1 VSSALQ
7 KGHFIIKN
15 LEKVGCSYLLSKYFN
30 LKIKRAD

>member
-15 LEKVGCSYLLSKYFN
+15 LEKVGCFYLLSKYFI
-30 LKIKRAD
+30 LKINHAD